1 MPDFKLD
8 SSPPPSQTP
17 PETPIPDS
25 AIFTESRTPEDDT
38 GSGKKGRSLFS
49 DDTESVQKKK
59 VSLFDSSPESDSDD
73 MFKTDKT
80 KVVTADLFAK
90 DDGLFGTRKAP
101 PAKKADTI
109 DIFNDDGDDM
119 FSSKKLPPKSDIMK
133 KSLFDDD
140 DLDDEEDIFGAASS
154 SKANGK
160 R

>member
-1 MPDFKLD
+1 MQP
-8 SSPPPSQTP
+8 
-17 PETPIPDS
+17 
-25 AIFTESRTPEDDT
+25 
-38 GSGKKGRSLFS
+38 
-49 DDTESVQKKK
+49 KK

-73 MFKTDKT
+73 MFKTDKA
-80 KVVTADLFAK
+80 KVVTGDLFAK

-101 PAKKADTI
+101 VKKTDTI

-154 SKANGK
+154 SKVNGK
-160 R
+160 WGGGCLKFGI